1 MYCRYCL
8 QPIPP
13 RSARCPECGSNLLEK
28 AGGQQAEQ
36 IRSVLTPAQT
46 RAAATVFV
54 IVGFCLLAAIVAL
67 ARPQLL
73 PDQVIVALNLGTATP
88 TPTRQLERGAAIAT
102 PTLPAWSEHINPEA
116 GFRLSLPDGWQVI
129 NQARVGW
136 QSDLRAL
143 NREYSWAER
152 LFEGNVIPSE
162 LRSRAV
168 SPSLVNP
175 ATGQAVLLTV
185 STTNQLGE
193 TLSLADIEQLLR
205 TDLAGLAELT
215 GPVPGADFMLQRSVR
230 QTVNN
235 QETLFVEL
243 TGQAILLNQTV
254 PARIQL
260 YFIQTG
266 NQIYLLS
273 WLAEEQLATT
283 NRALLEQ
290 ISNSFAPVGNR
301 SP

>member
-13 RSARCPECGSNLLEK
+13 RSSRCPECGSNLLAE
-28 AGGQQAEQ
+28 AGDRPTDQSH
-36 IRSVLTPAQT
+36 SVLTPGQT
-46 RAAATVFV
+46 RAAAMVFV
-54 IVGFCLLAAIVAL
+54 IVGLCLLAAIVAL
-67 ARPQLL
+67 ARPHLL

-136 QSDLRAL
+136 QNDLRAL
-143 NREYSWAER
+143 NREYSWVDR

-162 LRSRAV
+162 RRSRAV

-185 STTNQLGE
+185 STTSELGE
-193 TLSLADIEQLLR
+193 NLSLADIEQRLR

-215 GPVPGADFMLQRSVR
+215 GPVSGANFMLQRSAR

-235 QETLFVEL
+235 QEALFVEL
-243 TGQAILLNQTV
+243 SGRATLLDQPV

-260 YFIQTG
+260 YFIQAT

-273 WLAEEQLATT
+273 WLAEEQAATA

-290 ISNSFAPVGNR
+290 ITSGFTPVGSS

>member
-8 QPIPP
+8 QSIPP
-13 RSARCPECGSNLLEK
+13 RSARCPECGSNLLER
-28 AGGQQAEQ
+28 AGDQQAEQ

-73 PDQVIVALNLGTATP
+73 PAQVIVALNLGTATP
-88 TPTRQLERGAAIAT
+88 TPTRQLERGAEIAT
-102 PTLPAWSEHINPEA
+102 PTLPAWREHINPEA

-129 NQARVGW
+129 NQARIGW
-136 QSDLRAL
+136 QNELRTL
-143 NREYSWAER
+143 NRDYSWAER
-152 LFEGNVIPSE
+152 LFEGSVIPRE

-168 SPSLVNP
+168 SPSLVN
-175 ATGQAVLLTV
+175 AVTGQAVLLTV
-185 STTNQLGE
+185 STTNELGE
-193 TLSLADIEQLLR
+193 NLSLADIENKLR

-215 GPVPGADFMLQRSVR
+215 GPVQGTDFMLQRSLR

-235 QETLFVEL
+235 QEALFVEL
-243 TGQAILLNQTV
+243 TGRASLLNQPV
-254 PARIQL
+254 PTRIQL

-266 NQIYLLS
+266 NQVYLLS
-273 WLAEEQLATT
+273 WLAEEQLASN
-283 NRALLEQ
+283 NRALLAQ
-290 ISNSFAPVGNR
+290 ISNSFAPVGNS